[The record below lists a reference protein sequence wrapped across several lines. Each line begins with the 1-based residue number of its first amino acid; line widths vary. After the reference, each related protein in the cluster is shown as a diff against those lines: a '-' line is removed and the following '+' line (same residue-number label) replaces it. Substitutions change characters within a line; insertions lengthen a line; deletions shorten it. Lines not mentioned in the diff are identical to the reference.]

1 MRASFEHKVSNN
13 HLNLQ
18 LCGKSHSFGHEHK
31 RDNTFSRFSSLS
43 QCIDILSPLSGV
55 TRVVSFHFGVV
66 VEGKL
71 RMSQVWRQHCLDATS
86 PIHGILGFVV
96 FPLWFCC
103 WGSLGAHISYSWH
116 PWKQKIKQ
124 QDNNK
129 TNKGLLESFNTIHGI
144 LVGQNRIDFF

>member
-1 MRASFEHKVSNN
+1 MLIYAWMRASFEHKVSNN

-96 FPLWFCC
+96 FSLWFCC
-103 WGSLGAHISYSWH
+103 RGSLGAHISYSWH
-116 PWKQKIKQ
+116 PWKQCKKIKTTGQ
-124 QDNNK
+124 QK
-129 TNKGLLESFNTIHGI
+129 K
-144 LVGQNRIDFF
+144 